1 MSRRLTSF
9 TLCALLLALC
19 AVAQAQQPTKIGR
32 IGYLALTSGATTQYE
47 AFRQGLHSLGYR
59 EGKNINIEYR
69 SAEDR
74 SQLTELANEL
84 VQLKVDVIVAQGGA
98 LPSAKTATRLIPIIF
113 GLSGDPVEAGY
124 VASVA
129 RPGGNMTGVTFLALE
144 LVGKRLELL
153 KETIAGVFR
162 VAVLANPEHPGEK
175 RELQETRTAARS
187 PGLTLQYLEVK
198 SSTDFDKAFNA
209 ISNERADG
217 LLVFPDAVTLARR
230 QRIAEFTTKIRLPGI
245 FGWRDYVEAGG
256 LMSYGPDLVDVYRN
270 RIATYVDKILKGAK
284 PADLPVEQPT
294 KFELVINLKAAKQI
308 RLTIPPNVLAR
319 ADRVIKLILDLR

>member
-187 PGLTLQYLEVK
+187 LGLTLQYLEVK

-294 KFELVINLKAAKQI
+294 KFELVINLKTAKHI
-308 RLTIPPNVLAR
+308 GLTIPPNVLAR
-319 ADRVIKLILDLR
+319 ADRVIK

>member
-1 MSRRLTSF
+1 
-9 TLCALLLALC
+9 LLLALC

-187 PGLTLQYLEVK
+187 LGLTLQYLEVK

-294 KFELVINLKAAKQI
+294 KFELVINLKTAKHI
-308 RLTIPPNVLAR
+308 GLTIPPNVLAR
-319 ADRVIKLILDLR
+319 ADRVIK